1 MNAQLPL
8 PAYRKPNMT
17 RSLSLLCLTLALL
30 LTACGQKGSQTNPAT
45 PADNAPAPT
54 AAPATTAKPDAY
66 WNPLAQFLGGFAD
79 TTSGYQSL
87 YGKREVVRHFQTFQK
102 SWVNKDTSL
111 LRKLRQLNQREQAA
125 ATADGNA
132 TVLYPFS
139 GPDVMHLY
147 ALFPNAKRY
156 VMFGLEPEGRRNLQ
170 TRPNPEQVLTY
181 LPILERTLDDI
192 MVHTFFKTN
201 DMKLDMRNSKLEGT
215 LPVMLAFLARHEC
228 QILGV
233 RGVQVNRKGQVQE
246 APATLAENPADS
258 VVTGVE
264 IRFRKGEEGKE
275 QTVTYFSLDISDGQY
290 ARQVG
295 FQRYLNS
302 LKPTYTYMKSASYLL
317 HTGYFT
323 RIRDQLLD
331 ISQSVLQDD
340 TGMPVKFF
348 AADTWTVRLFG
359 QYKAPIRLFANRYQP
374 DLFKQYNDPELSK
387 QVRPLNF
394 RLGYNYYEA
403 LTNLQLAVKK

>member
-1 MNAQLPL
+1 MSRN
-8 PAYRKPNMT
+8 
-17 RSLSLLCLTLALL
+17 LLLVHLALAL
-30 LTACGQKGSQTNPAT
+30 FTVACGPKGGQTETTAQADST
-45 PADNAPAPT
+45 PTQSLAPA
-54 AAPATTAKPDAY
+54 ATVEPDAY
-66 WNPLAQFLGGFAD
+66 WNPLALFLGGFAD
-79 TTSGYQSL
+79 TTSGYQPL
-87 YGKREVVRHFQTFQK
+87 YGKPEVVRHFQTFQK

-111 LRKLRQLNQREQAA
+111 LRKLRQLNQQEQAA
-125 ATADGNA
+125 ATADRNA

-170 TRPNPEQVLTY
+170 TRPTPNQVLTY

-201 DMKLDMRNSKLEGT
+201 DMKVDMRNSKLEGT

-233 RGVQVNRKGQVQE
+233 RGVQVNREGQVQE
-246 APATLAENPADS
+246 APATLAENPADT

-264 IRFRKGEEGKE
+264 IRFRKGTEGQE

-317 HTGYFT
+317 HTGYFN

-348 AADTWTVRLFG
+348 TADKWTVRLYG

-374 DLFKQYNDPELSK
+374 DLFKKYNDPELSK